1 MNSFNE
7 ESTTIWSFKDRG
19 DWATHK
25 GDYPGNCSPYVVKN
39 LLIKYSNKNDIVLDQ
54 FVGSGTT
61 MIESLLLNRK
71 TIGIDINDKALNIT
85 KSRIKDIGGKYKLI
99 RGDATKLKLKNKSID
114 FICTHPPYMDIIK
127 YSNGIKGDI
136 SLLSGEEFY
145 NSIKLVAKESFRVLK
160 EKCYCAIL
168 IGDVRKNGLIVPVGF
183 NVMELFLNEGFLLKE
198 IIIKE
203 QHNCK
208 STDKWIE
215 IAKKKNFLLIQH
227 EYIFVFQKGYF
238 K

>member
-1 MNSFNE
+1 MNSFHE

-25 GDYPGNCSPYVVKN
+25 GDYPGNCSQYVVKN
-39 LLIKYSNKNDIVLDQ
+39 LLIKYTNKNDIVLDQ

-61 MIESLLLNRK
+61 IIESLLLNRK
-71 TIGIDINDKALNIT
+71 AIGIDINDKALDIT
-85 KSRIKDIGGKYKLI
+85 KSRIKDIDGAYKLI
-99 RGDATKLKLKNKSID
+99 KGDAAKLTLQDKSVD

-127 YSNGIKGDI
+127 YSNGINGDI
-136 SLLSGEEFY
+136 SLLNGEEFY

-160 EKCYCAIL
+160 EKSYCAVL
-168 IGDVRKNGLIVPVGF
+168 IGDIRKNGFIIPLGF
-183 NVMELFLNEGFLLKE
+183 NVMKLFLNESFSLKE

-203 QHNCK
+203 QHNCR
-208 STDKWIE
+208 STDRWKE
-215 IAKKKNFLLIQH
+215 IAKHRNFLLIQH

>member
-39 LLIKYSNKNDIVLDQ
+39 LLIKYTNKNDIVLDQ

-61 MIESLLLNRK
+61 IIESLLLNRK

-99 RGDATKLKLKNKSID
+99 KGDATKLTLKNKSID

-127 YSNGIKGDI
+127 YSNGIRGDI

-215 IAKKKNFLLIQH
+215 IAKKRNFLLIQH